1 MMLSLL
7 KRLLIKNKLSRVIMR
22 KAVITVYGLVQGVG
36 YRPFAAEAARDL
48 SICGTVC
55 NNGGIVK
62 ISAYGDDEALD
73 AYIRRLSSCPP
84 VGSRVDEVVCEY
96 EDATDAPDGF
106 EIVESEFGEE
116 ELRYLPADIATCER
130 CERQLFD
137 PSDRRFR
144 YPFISCVSCGP
155 RFSIMREVPY
165 DRERTSMSGFDL
177 CDGCAEDYVR
187 LGDIRRHAQ
196 TIACECCGPK
206 VRLYRHVGAED
217 PISEAVNI
225 IKQGGI
231 VAVKDIGGY
240 HFCFDPF
247 SDEAG
252 RRLREF
258 KNRDQKPFAV
268 MFYDIDEIEKYAF
281 VSEKEEAL
289 LKSDARP
296 IVLLDMR
303 DGSSDGGDSRGYVA
317 GVSIEDEPSVE
328 RVHLSQTVCGNSDR
342 IGAMLPCNPLQLLL
356 LKELRALVMTSGNRG
371 GEPIIADDKR
381 MFEICDEGG
390 VDGVLYHD
398 REILNPLDDSI
409 FQVVRIPAV
418 VDANREYVQVIRRAR
433 GIVPEPVK
441 LPFILKNDVI
451 AAGGDLKSVFALG
464 RKNMAYL
471 SGHYGDLEDVASSRA
486 YREEI
491 ASYTRLLGIKP
502 EQAVCDAHP
511 GYISARI
518 IKDYIYNDAM
528 KTGSSEPIDADPDA
542 AIRLSKVGHHY
553 AHVASVIAEHGLNQP
568 VIGLA
573 FDGTGYGDDGT
584 VWGSEFLFCHDC
596 KYERVGHFSSIP
608 MIASDDAAKNAF
620 ISLYA
625 YVYAAEKRG
634 LLTSG
639 EIDALFESDSHK
651 NEYRLFCSAA
661 DAGINT
667 VSSSSMGR
675 LFDAASAALD
685 ICGNNSYEGECAIML
700 EQAARRYLRSIA
712 ADRDGL
718 LSEIEP
724 SDLWAPVQ
732 GVSNC
737 ETDES
742 ETTVKHGSDTVDKCA
757 GTSYVFVADSVFL
770 MASLIKEKLYGE
782 DADRIAFMFHQA
794 IADASVMIIQD
805 AEGRVTESTDTV
817 VLSGGTMCNR
827 VLLSL
832 LIPAVRRAG
841 FKVYINEKVPCGD
854 GGIALGQLCLGGNSL

>member
-1 MMLSLL
+1 
-7 KRLLIKNKLSRVIMR
+7 MR

-96 EDATDAPDGF
+96 EDATDIPDGF

-177 CDGCAEDYVR
+177 CDECASEYVR
-187 LGDIRRHAQ
+187 PGDFRRHAQ

-206 VRLYRHVGAED
+206 VGLYRHAHAED

-225 IKQGGI
+225 LKQGGI

-247 SDEAG
+247 CDEAG
-252 RRLREF
+252 KRLREF
-258 KNRDQKPFAV
+258 KNRDKKPFAV
-268 MFYDIDEIEKYAF
+268 MFYDIDEIKKYAF

-303 DGSSDGGDSRGYVA
+303 DGSSDGGDSRGYAA
-317 GVSIEDEPSVE
+317 GISVEDEPSVVL
-328 RVHLSQTVCGNSDR
+328 VHLSPTVCANSDR

-371 GEPIIADDKR
+371 GEPIIADDER

-390 VDGVLYHD
+390 VDDVLYHD

-418 VDANREYVQVIRRAR
+418 DDPDISSDSYEYVQVIRRAR

-451 AAGGDLKSVFALG
+451 AAGGDLKTVFALG

-471 SGHYGDLEDVASSRA
+471 SGHYGDLEDVAASRA
-486 YREEI
+486 YRKGI

-511 GYISARI
+511 GYISAKI
-518 IKDYIYNDAM
+518 ISDND
-528 KTGSSEPIDADPDA
+528 PCI
-542 AIRLSKVGHHY
+542 SKIGHHY
-553 AHVASVIAEHGLNQP
+553 AHVASVIAEHGLKQP

-584 VWGSEFLFCHDC
+584 VWGSEFLFCHDHD
-596 KYERVGHFSSIP
+596 YERVGHFSSIP

-639 EIDALFESDSHK
+639 EIDALFESGSHK
-651 NEYRLFCSAA
+651 DEYKLFCSAA

-700 EQAARRYLRSIA
+700 EQAARRYLR
-712 ADRDGL
+712 
-718 LSEIEP
+718 LSSVDHIGGGFAPVIEP

-732 GVSNC
+732 RDS
-737 ETDES
+737 
-742 ETTVKHGSDTVDKCA
+742 
-757 GTSYVFVADSVFL
+757 VADSVYL
-770 MASLIKEKLYGE
+770 MASLIKENLYGE
-782 DADRIAFMFHQA
+782 DTDRIAFMFHQA
-794 IADASVMIIQD
+794 VTDASVMIIQK
-805 AEGRVTESTDTV
+805 AACRVSERPDTV
-817 VLSGGTMCNR
+817 ALSGGSMCNR

-832 LIPAVRRAG
+832 LIPAIRRAG
-841 FKVYINEKVPCGD
+841 FKIYINEKVPCGD
-854 GGIALGQLCLGGNSL
+854 GGIALGQLCLIGNSL

>member
-1 MMLSLL
+1 M
-7 KRLLIKNKLSRVIMR
+7 
-22 KAVITVYGLVQGVG
+22 
-36 YRPFAAEAARDL
+36 
-48 SICGTVC
+48 
-55 NNGGIVK
+55 
-62 ISAYGDDEALD
+62 
-73 AYIRRLSSCPP
+73 
-84 VGSRVDEVVCEY
+84 
-96 EDATDAPDGF
+96 
-106 EIVESEFGEE
+106 
-116 ELRYLPADIATCER
+116 
-130 CERQLFD
+130 
-137 PSDRRFR
+137 
-144 YPFISCVSCGP
+144 
-155 RFSIMREVPY
+155 
-165 DRERTSMSGFDL
+165 
-177 CDGCAEDYVR
+177 
-187 LGDIRRHAQ
+187 
-196 TIACECCGPK
+196 
-206 VRLYRHVGAED
+206 
-217 PISEAVNI
+217 
-225 IKQGGI
+225 
-231 VAVKDIGGY
+231 
-240 HFCFDPF
+240 
-247 SDEAG
+247 
-252 RRLREF
+252 
-258 KNRDQKPFAV
+258 
-268 MFYDIDEIEKYAF
+268 
-281 VSEKEEAL
+281 
-289 LKSDARP
+289 
-296 IVLLDMR
+296 
-303 DGSSDGGDSRGYVA
+303 
-317 GVSIEDEPSVE
+317 
-328 RVHLSQTVCGNSDR
+328 
-342 IGAMLPCNPLQLLL
+342 
-356 LKELRALVMTSGNRG
+356 
-371 GEPIIADDKR
+371 
-381 MFEICDEGG
+381 
-390 VDGVLYHD
+390 
-398 REILNPLDDSI
+398 
-409 FQVVRIPAV
+409 
-418 VDANREYVQVIRRAR
+418 IRRAR

-700 EQAARRYLRSIA
+700 EQAARRYLRSIS

-732 GVSNC
+732 RDS
-737 ETDES
+737 
-742 ETTVKHGSDTVDKCA
+742 
-757 GTSYVFVADSVFL
+757 VADSVFL

-794 IADASVMIIQD
+794 VADASVMIIQD

-832 LIPAVRRAG
+832 LIPTVRRAG